1 MKMLVPLTVALLMA
15 GPAAAQ
21 SSHAAHHPAG
31 KPPATA
37 MSADKGCPK
46 MDEMSGNMEQM
57 KQMHQQ
63 MMGQMAQMMQ
73 MMQSM
78 QQQHQGMG
86 MGSGMGAGMGM
97 SKSPPPS
104 DGKPH

>member
-1 MKMLVPLTVALLMA
+1 MKIFGLLAA
-15 GPAAAQ
+15 GLLIAGTASAQ
-21 SSHAAHHPAG
+21 SSHEDHHPAG
-31 KPPATA
+31 KPPETA

-57 KQMHQQ
+57 KQMHEQ

-78 QQQHQGMG
+78 QQRQD
-86 MGSGMGAGMGM
+86 MGM
-97 SKSPPPS
+97 SMPQGTPPK
-104 DGKPH
+104 DDKPH

>member
-1 MKMLVPLTVALLMA
+1 MKMFVPLAAALLFA

-31 KPPATA
+31 KPPVPA
-37 MSADKGCPK
+37 MSDDKGCK

-63 MMGQMAQMMQ
+63 MMGQMMQMMQ

-86 MGSGMGAGMGM
+86 MAKP
-97 SKSPPPS
+97 KSTPPT
-104 DGKPH
+104 DDKPH

>member
-1 MKMLVPLTVALLMA
+1 MKMFIPLAAALLIG

-21 SSHAAHHPAG
+21 SSHAAHHPAD

-37 MSADKGCPK
+37 MSDEKGCPK

-73 MMQSM
+73 MMQMM
-78 QQQHQGMG
+78 QQQHPGMA
-86 MGSGMGAGMGM
+86 MP
-97 SKSPPPS
+97 KSTQPT
-104 DGKPH
+104 DDKPH

>member
-1 MKMLVPLTVALLMA
+1 MKMLIPIAASLLIA

-21 SSHAAHHPAG
+21 PSHSAHHPAG

-37 MSADKGCPK
+37 ISDDKGCPK
-46 MDEMSGNMEQM
+46 MEEMSAHMDQM
-57 KQMHQQ
+57 KQMHEQ

-78 QQQHQGMG
+78 QSMQQHQGMG
-86 MGSGMGAGMGM
+86 MAMP
-97 SKSPPPS
+97 KSTPPT
-104 DGKPH
+104 DDKPH

>member
-1 MKMLVPLTVALLMA
+1 MKTFVPLAAALLIA

-31 KPPATA
+31 KPAPAA
-37 MSADKGCPK
+37 MSTDKGCPK

-57 KQMHQQ
+57 KQMHHQ

-73 MMQSM
+73 MMHSL
-78 QQQHQGMG
+78 QQQHQGVG
-86 MGSGMGAGMGM
+86 MAMP
-97 SKSPPPS
+97 KSTPPI
-104 DGKPH
+104 DEKPH

>member
-1 MKMLVPLTVALLMA
+1 MKMFVPLAAALLIA

-21 SSHAAHHPAG
+21 SSNEAHPTG
-31 KPPATA
+31 KPPAAA
-37 MSADKGCPK
+37 MSGGKGCE
-46 MDEMSGNMEQM
+46 MMSEMSGNMEQM

-86 MGSGMGAGMGM
+86 MTMP
-97 SKSPPPS
+97 KSTPPT
-104 DGKPH
+104 DDKPH

>member
-1 MKMLVPLTVALLMA
+1 MKMFVPFAAALLIA

-21 SSHAAHHPAG
+21 SSHAAHHPAST
-31 KPPATA
+31 PAATA
-37 MSADKGCPK
+37 MSGDKGCPK
-46 MDEMSGNMEQM
+46 MDEMSGNMQQM
-57 KQMHQQ
+57 MQMDQQ

-86 MGSGMGAGMGM
+86 MTMP
-97 SKSPPPS
+97 KSTPPT
-104 DGKPH
+104 DNKPH

>member
-1 MKMLVPLTVALLMA
+1 MKMFVPLAAALLFA

-31 KPPATA
+31 KPPVTA
-37 MSADKGCPK
+37 MSDDKGCPM
-46 MDEMSGNMEQM
+46 MDEISGNMEQM

-63 MMGQMAQMMQ
+63 MMAQMMQ

-86 MGSGMGAGMGM
+86 MAKP
-97 SKSPPPS
+97 KSTPPT
-104 DGKPH
+104 DDKPH